1 MIERSYLKK
10 KKERKKSLKVEEEKM
25 EHWEFWRLIQAS
37 QMLKHGWLQ
46 NGGFGIDL
54 SLSTQS
60 SLSVLLFEALCP

>member
-37 QMLKHGWLQ
+37 QMLKHGWLECASERW
-46 NGGFGIDL
+46 IWY
-54 SLSTQS
+54 
-60 SLSVLLFEALCP
+60 